1 VVRQAAALAAMV
13 ALVALAAGSSS
24 AEPQAACLAA
34 RVNYTPYGGS
44 GTGLEHLPWVGGAP
58 GRYRLRGLLWYWP
71 ESWRK
76 QQVQRAR
83 IYVGGE
89 APQGWTTKI
98 LWAFLGEP
106 AKARAGGELVV
117 RGRRLDGRGSF
128 TQRFGAIGYDGQDG
142 APSYASIVDVPKAG
156 CWRLRLTT
164 GQVRSTVVFRA
175 VRR

>member
-1 VVRQAAALAAMV
+1 M

-24 AEPQAACLAA
+24 AEPQASCVPA
-34 RVNYTPYGGS
+34 RVNYTPYGGGDPTLDHS
-44 GTGLEHLPWVGGAP
+44 AWVGGSP

-71 ESWRK
+71 ASWRE
-76 QQVQRAR
+76 QQVDRAQ

-89 APQGWTTKI
+89 APQGWSTKI

-106 AKARAGGELVV
+106 AKRQAEGELVV

-128 TQRFGAIGYDGQDG
+128 TQRFAPIGYEGQNG
-142 APSYASIVDVPKAG
+142 APSFASIVDIPTPG

-164 GQVRSTVVFRA
+164 GRVRVSVVFRA
-175 VRR
+175 VRG

>member
-24 AEPQAACLAA
+24 AGPQASCLAA

-44 GTGLEHLPWVGGAP
+44 GTGLDHLPWVGGAP

-89 APQGWTTKI
+89 VPQGWTTKI

-106 AKARAGGELVV
+106 AKRQAAGDLVV

-128 TQRFGAIGYDGQDG
+128 TQRFVPIGYEGQNG
-142 APSYASIVDVPKAG
+142 APSYASIIDVPKPG
-156 CWRLRLTT
+156 CWRLQLTT
-164 GQVRSTVVFRA
+164 GRVRVSVVFRA
-175 VRR
+175 VRG

>member
-1 VVRQAAALAAMV
+1 MVRQAAILAAIV

-24 AEPQAACLAA
+24 AEPQASCLAA
-34 RVNYTPYGGS
+34 RVNYTTYGGS
-44 GTGLEHLPWVGGAP
+44 GSGLDHLPWVGGTP

-83 IYVGGE
+83 IYVGGK

-106 AKARAGGELVV
+106 AKTRAGGELVV

-128 TQRFGAIGYDGQDG
+128 TQRFGPIGYEGQNG
-142 APSYASIVDVPKAG
+142 APSYASIIDVPKPG
-156 CWRLRLTT
+156 CWRLTLKT
-164 GQVRSTVVFRA
+164 GRVRVSVVFRA
-175 VRR
+175 VRG